1 MLRWGRLLA
10 ALLCCTLPLG
20 ACSDR
25 PVLALAEGPVLSP
38 RGDAVYRIGYT
49 ELGNGAERLEVCT
62 PDLRRCSVVVQT
74 TNQSTIAARWM
85 PRHPKWQFSQLE
97 VALDGPIVR
106 GRTTRTVAPLYAYIT
121 QCPICGSPP
130 CTERAL
136 SLIKGAQIQRG
147 RAPIEINKARD
158 C

>member
-10 ALLCCTLPLG
+10 ILSCALPLG
-20 ACSDR
+20 ACGYE

-49 ELGNGAERLEVCT
+49 ESDNGAERLEVCT
-62 PDLRRCSVVVQT
+62 PDLRHCSVVVQT

-85 PRHPKWQFSQLE
+85 PKHKKWQFSQLE

-106 GRTTRTVAPLYAYIT
+106 GQTTRTAAPLYAYIT

-130 CTERAL
+130 CTEQAM
-136 SLIKGAQIQRG
+136 SLIKAAQIQRG
-147 RAPIEINKARD
+147 RAPIQAKN